1 MPLKADQLLA
11 LFPNP
16 VLTPI
21 LGEPDHESIRI
32 LQKEVNKNLAAIPS
46 NLGCGTKGLLCLS
59 VSNTVYST
67 ISSTPVV
74 PPPNPGSAPSATD
87 IDACSSAMAIASV
100 HATHELDVKLYEEYC
115 AADRLSVKLLS
126 NAVEDIFIASL
137 ADEHTGYSSVTT
149 KQIFQ
154 HLNDEYCEIDDV
166 MLIANQARISA
177 AYDPN
182 LPIETLW
189 TQISEAVAYAEAGK
203 SKFTKE
209 QILNAAVAAVT
220 ASGVFQ
226 DDIKKWKGKAASD
239 QTYANFKPY
248 FMKAHRSWRASL
260 RTTAGNHF
268 PRVNSAATQP
278 YTQNSSPLSASTFSN
293 DFSESLANLATATSA
308 DRATV
313 ATLSDTVA
321 TLSAQLADAQAKLV
335 SSLLDNQKL
344 LKQLSNRGQRT
355 SGGAGGANKGD
366 AKKGDYDP
374 WTGPK
379 IHYCFKHGFQCP
391 HPSFRCPDQN
401 PNHVKNATKA
411 NTMGGNQETYKAK

>member
-1 MPLKADQLLA
+1 MK
-11 LFPNP
+11 
-16 VLTPI
+16 
-21 LGEPDHESIRI
+21 
-32 LQKEVNKNLAAIPS
+32 
-46 NLGCGTKGLLCLS
+46 LLC
-59 VSNTVYST
+59 
-67 ISSTPVV
+67 
-74 PPPNPGSAPSATD
+74 
-87 IDACSSAMAIASV
+87 
-100 HATHELDVKLYEEYC
+100 
-115 AADRLSVKLLS
+115 AAVD
-126 NAVEDIFIASL
+126 DIFISSL
-137 ADEHTGYSSVTT
+137 SDEHTGYASVTT
-149 KQIFQ
+149 KEIFQ

-166 MLIANQARISA
+166 ILIENQARISA

-220 ASGVFQ
+220 VSGVFQ
-226 DDIKKWKGKAASD
+226 EDLKKWKDKTATD
-239 QTYANFKPY
+239 KTYANFKPY
-248 FMKAHRSWRASL
+248 FMKAHRSWRSSL

-268 PRVNSAATQP
+268 PRVNSAAALP
-278 YTQNSSPLSASTFSN
+278 STQNPSPLSTSTFSN

-313 ATLSDTVA
+313 ATLTDTVA

-355 SGGAGGANKGD
+355 SGGAEGATKG
-366 AKKGDYDP
+366 KYDP
-374 WTGPK
+374 WTGPP

-391 HPSFRCPDQN
+391 HPSFRCPDPN

-411 NTMGGNQETYKAK
+411 NTMGGTTETYKAK